1 MKAPAGNG
9 LELVDQYL
17 GERQGSSSGNGLSQ
31 KRLFAGCE
39 IGLGKRKAEDEDDDD
54 VGRRP
59 RRNRNRGPTQKGRR
73 CGEMSGVSMERGEK
87 RRVECVLLVTLEG
100 CS

>member
-1 MKAPAGNG
+1 MWYADLKASAGNG

-39 IGLGKRKAEDEDDDD
+39 ISHGKRKSEDEYDDD

-59 RRNRNRGPTQKGRR
+59 RRNRNRGPTQKGRT
-73 CGEMSGVSMERGEK
+73 CGKMSGV
-87 RRVECVLLVTLEG
+87 
-100 CS
+100 

>member
-17 GERQGSSSGNGLSQ
+17 GERHSSSSGNGLSQ
-31 KRLFAGCE
+31 KRLFCGFE
-39 IGLGKRKAEDEDDDD
+39 ISHGKRKAEDEYDDD

-59 RRNRNRGPTQKGRR
+59 RCTRNRRPTQKVAGVGKCRA
-73 CGEMSGVSMERGEK
+73 CEWKGEHGK
-87 RRVECVLLVTLEG
+87 
-100 CS
+100 